1 MTATLMNP
9 TDLRGVRDAV
19 LDSAGTLAVAGAGTA
34 AGWAGALRDV
44 DAVLDLRALSGV
56 IVHNPGDMTVS
67 VRAGTPLRELN
78 AELAGHGQHVAFD
91 AARVADGATVG
102 GLVATADAGPGALVY
117 GSLRDLV
124 IGTTLVLADGTV
136 ARSGGHVIKN
146 VAGYD
151 LTKLVHGSYGTLAV
165 IAEVVLRLH
174 PQPRATA
181 TVVLPCPLDEA
192 AEHAARILGGQYEP
206 AALEWVS
213 DPGALLVRVE
223 GTEAALPERVARVQE
238 LLGAGATIAGSTVAG
253 STVAGGP
260 VASPSDERPVRPDL
274 SDESAARPDPRG
286 ADEPDLGVD
295 SGASGAAADGPV
307 DAGGGGRLSVDE
319 AARLAFSR
327 REGPGSSRHEAAGRP
342 TRSPDERPA
351 RPDLSDESAARPS
364 ADGPGP
370 PGGDPW
376 AGHARL
382 TRATLDDAVLR
393 IGLRPSRLPVV
404 LAALPTRSITA
415 GLGTGVA
422 TVTLPADPAVVAAA
436 QAAVH
441 AAGGTSVLR
450 SRPPG
455 FDGAAWGPPPS
466 AVAVLRAVKQALDP
480 AGRLG
485 PGRLAPW
492 LTEGAP

>member
-34 AGWAGALRDV
+34 AGWAGALGDV

-67 VRAGTPLRELN
+67 VHAGTPLRELN

-102 GLVATADAGPGALVY
+102 GLVATADAGPAALVY

-174 PQPRATA
+174 PEPRATA
-181 TVVLPCPLDEA
+181 TVVLPCALDEA
-192 AEHAARILGGQYEP
+192 GGHAARILAGQYEP

-223 GTEAALPERVARVQE
+223 GTEAALPERVALLQE
-238 LLGAGATIAGSTVAG
+238 LLGAG

-260 VASPSDERPVRPDL
+260 GAPPSGRRPVPPDL
-274 SDESAARPDPRG
+274 PDESAARADRQGAEPDG
-286 ADEPDLGVD
+286 AEAPDLGFD
-295 SGASGAAADGPV
+295 AGGSGAAADGPV

-327 REGPGSSRHEAAGRP
+327 RESTGSAHREETGRP
-342 TRSPDERPA
+342 VPPPDERPA
-351 RPDLSDESAARPS
+351 RPDLSDESAARTAGSS
-364 ADGPGP
+364 A
-370 PGGDPW
+370 GDPW

-382 TRATLDDAVLR
+382 TRATLDDVVLR
-393 IGLRPSRLPVV
+393 IGLRPSRLPAV
-404 LAALPTRSITA
+404 LAALPTRSVTA

-422 TVTLPADPAVVAAA
+422 TVTLPAEAAVVAAA

-466 AVAVLRAVKQALDP
+466 ALAVLRAVKQALDP

-485 PGRLAPW
+485 PGRFAPW
-492 LTEGAP
+492 LTEGAL